1 MLVLHLL
8 GEAYLEEYEQ
18 RAKRIVLPFKKAD
31 AIVFYLALEGRQH
44 KEVIKNLFWG
54 DREEKL
60 ASSNMRN
67 AIYQLRKAMPN
78 NFSYVSKFLSIHDF
92 TTDIEQIKKN
102 TPLDI
107 VPDNI
112 FAEPLSGFD
121 YLNVSEFQEWLLV
134 IRKRIV
140 DDLLFWLKQK
150 MDSPEVQEN
159 KCVYIETMLA
169 ILKLDPFNEEIAT
182 KLITEYKQNGQMSK
196 AVSLY
201 KTYKDRLYAEM
212 NTLPSI
218 DLRAIM
224 TDNIPSI
231 SIEPEVGFFCAREN
245 EVQKI
250 TESMLV
256 HSTEMQIYYI
266 YGEAGIGKT
275 YLVRHI
281 LSTIKQ
287 NKTTIIKS
295 MPISFGEKFAYS
307 AWGHYVSELLEQ
319 CRNANLPINLEYVP
333 ILSRYFCDL
342 TPDNSHRICILP
354 PDKEIY
360 VIAQIIANLTT
371 LLCENKSVI
380 LVFEDIHCFDKQSI
394 ELLGAFLSLIIAKPI
409 KVFLTSRP
417 ESYDVI
423 NNLVYRLKGDYCNLY
438 YQFQLQPFSDE
449 ETMYFCAA
457 QLPPNIIK
465 SRGKRYF
472 INISEGVPLLLA
484 EMVKLLKEN
493 SNAECRQGL
502 YGVIMGLIKD
512 LPTMQIEILLLLS
525 VFGTATSTEDLIFA
539 ISIDKDNVLKAIEEL
554 LRRKILFEFEEEGYI
569 YVDFVHSNIRE
580 CVYNTIPKFKQ
591 KYMHSHIAKILRKQY
606 LPHKWNPILNSKI
619 CLHYRMAGE
628 ERELLELLL
637 TEMHYHINLNHILFP
652 VVEDSELLKCS
663 LPFSSQ
669 EETEEKFCY
678 IEKILQ
684 RYKESKGSNSNEYKI
699 VEASYL
705 EMYGKYLINWG
716 YYDRGRK
723 MTDYALSL
731 AQELALHDISILCL
745 EDIAHHYL
753 QTDQSSALNKK
764 AKELL
769 TLSQKFAQKN
779 HEGIALRL
787 IAISHMIEGHY
798 DKAEQ
803 IFRESIELF
812 ETLESLGRFYTLNLL
827 APRCYIGEIYQWTSR
842 TDSAMEQFVYCL
854 NKCKRVGLFWGQ
866 SHFHA
871 HAADCALD
879 MGDWRLMKYHID
891 AGVNLFESARG
902 GHCTSILYSLKAIS
916 DAESGNLSE
925 AIRSL
930 KKADFLSRIGKKS
943 WCAVQLMAKA
953 WVSMLSKDC
962 NDDLICSYLRESTSE
977 YVNGAIALYQV
988 LGAQKRI
995 ALLKQ
1000 KIKC

>member
-8 GEAYLEEYEQ
+8 GEAYLEEHEQ
-18 RAKRIVLPFKKAD
+18 QTKRIVLPFKKAD
-31 AIVFYLALEGRQH
+31 AIVFYLALEGKQH

-54 DREEKL
+54 DRKEKL

-78 NFSYVSKFLSIHDF
+78 NFNSESKFLSIYDF
-92 TTDIEQIKKN
+92 TTDIELIKKN
-102 TPLDI
+102 TPLDM
-107 VPDNI
+107 VPDKN
-112 FAEPLSGFD
+112 FAEPLCGFD

-134 IRKRIV
+134 IRKRII
-140 DDLLFWLKQK
+140 DDLLSWLKNK
-150 MDSPEVQEN
+150 MNSPEVYKN
-159 KCVYIETMLA
+159 KSAYIETMHA
-169 ILKLDPFNEEIAT
+169 VIKLDPFNEEVVT
-182 KLITEYKQNGQMSK
+182 KLITEYKQSGQMSK
-196 AVSLY
+196 AFSVY
-201 KTYKDRLYAEM
+201 KTYTDRLCAEM
-212 NTLPSI
+212 NALPSTN
-218 DLRAIM
+218 LREII
-224 TDNIPSI
+224 TDNVPGTSI
-231 SIEPEVGFFCAREN
+231 DSEVGFFCGREH
-245 EVQKI
+245 EIQKI
-250 TESMLV
+250 EESMLM
-256 HSTEMQIYYI
+256 HATEMQVYYI

-275 YLVRHI
+275 YLIRHI
-281 LSTIKQ
+281 L
-287 NKTTIIKS
+287 NAVRRDKTMIIKS
-295 MPISFGEKFAYS
+295 TPISFGEKFAYS

-319 CRNANLPINLEYVP
+319 CRKANLPINSEYVP

-354 PDKEIY
+354 PDREIY
-360 VIAQIIANLTT
+360 VIAQIIANLTA
-371 LLCENKSVI
+371 LLCENKCGI
-380 LVFEDIHCFDKQSI
+380 LIFEDIHCFDSQSI
-394 ELLGAFLSLIIAKPI
+394 ELLGAFLSLVRKPI

-423 NNLVYRLKGDYCNLY
+423 NNLVYRIRDSYCNLY
-438 YQFQLQPFSDE
+438 YQFQLRPFNEE
-449 ETMYFCAA
+449 ETMYFCAS

-472 INISEGVPLLLA
+472 INTSEGVPLLLA
-484 EMVKLLKEN
+484 EMVKLLRED

-502 YGVIMGLIKD
+502 YGVIIGLIKD
-512 LPTMQIEILLLLS
+512 LPEIQTEVLLLLS
-525 VFGTATSTEDLIFA
+525 VFGTATSTKDLTFA
-539 ISIDKDNVLKAIEEL
+539 MSVDQNSVLRAIEEL
-554 LRRKILFEFEEEGYI
+554 LRREIMFEFEEDGCI

-591 KYMHSHIAKILRKQY
+591 KYLHSHIAKILRQQY
-606 LPHKWNPILNSKI
+606 LPHKWNPVLNSKI

-652 VVEDSELLKCS
+652 VIEDSELLKCS

-684 RYKESKGSNSNEYKI
+684 RYKESNGGDSNEYKMM
-699 VEASYL
+699 EASYL
-705 EMYGKYLINWG
+705 EMHGKYLINWG
-716 YYDRGRK
+716 DYDRGRK
-723 MTDYALSL
+723 MTDYALSI
-731 AQELALHDISILCL
+731 AQEFSLHDISILCL

-753 QTDQSSALNKK
+753 QTDQSIELNKK

-769 TLSQKFAQKN
+769 ALSQKFAQKN

-787 IAISHMIEGHY
+787 IAISRMIEGYY
-798 DKAEQ
+798 DEAEQ

-854 NKCKRVGLFWGQ
+854 NKCKRAGLFWGQ

-879 MGDWRLMKYHID
+879 IGDWRLMKYHID

-916 DAESGNLSE
+916 DAEDGNLNE

-953 WVSMLSKDC
+953 WVSMISKDC
-962 NDDLICSYLRESTSE
+962 NDDLVCSYLRESTSE
-977 YVNGAIALYQV
+977 YMNGAIALYQV

-1000 KIKC
+1000 RIKC